1 MSSIWYLLPL
11 VVLHTGLSSI
21 IDHTAKHQ
29 CTLFGRIA
37 CLSEA
42 IPTNQGLC
50 CHIDESLD
58 QPPQSMWKCRPRCWC
73 NSWIEQIRQDSGF
86 SSAELWHSKK
96 SREEYGSYWNPSQ
109 SYRMSLAI
117 WEHTVLPATRQKWT
131 HPAQTPAR
139 VRYSIYV
146 PQRDGRLS
154 WPRWPVA
161 TKIVYP
167 PIDGHPSKY

>member
-29 CTLFGRIA
+29 CALFGRIA

-86 SSAELWHSKK
+86 SSAELWHSIIESRRVEK
-96 SREEYGSYWNPSQ
+96 STVLTETHLKATGCHLPYGSTQFTCHPTKVNTPCPNPSQ
-109 SYRMSLAI
+109 SQ
-117 WEHTVLPATRQKWT
+117 VLDLR
-131 HPAQTPAR
+131 TPEGWKAE
-139 VRYSIYV
+139 
-146 PQRDGRLS
+146 L
-154 WPRWPVA
+154 
-161 TKIVYP
+161 T
-167 PIDGHPSKY
+167 